1 MAAAASAALT
11 AMYDCDLDC
20 TNDVKMVDGT
30 DGRGGCLKTDEEEM
44 VDGTNGRGGRLK
56 TEGLNDCRMGLAI
69 DIDDDL
75 WFMGNVIPGV
85 LYNEE
90 LMRKRV
96 DSSVWHIVDMIQ
108 EAERDTLIGYR
119 KAIILMTEVVHV
131 SDSLVGRSHDWKMGA
146 VTTLMKLM
154 NKMLPPRS
162 LRYRNRRDS
171 EHVDAENFLQLEVLK
186 QALGVLRNESKS
198 DMNEECDRKL
208 ADMRRIHIFSMGR
221 YLGKSMASVD
231 FEPNGGSKQV
241 RNEREC
247 TLGDLADVKICLLDE
262 MFWNM
267 SETKVEVRHWDNE
280 EDLHLW
286 FIWEKLDVELTDW
299 EGSEPVVGNEVYFK
313 CDALHAVVKN
323 VHEDIVSYLKE
334 LQSRI
339 DAKNE
344 EFRRR
349 LRNQLPVDDFDFN
362 VDGDSIAD
370 GDDLFATT
378 VHIDITFDDFMKMV
392 SRVNIAK
399 ENVITFMDF
408 RLSGSGYG
416 DRFESVRLG

>member
-1 MAAAASAALT
+1 
-11 AMYDCDLDC
+11 
-20 TNDVKMVDGT
+20 
-30 DGRGGCLKTDEEEM
+30 
-44 VDGTNGRGGRLK
+44 
-56 TEGLNDCRMGLAI
+56 
-69 DIDDDL
+69 
-75 WFMGNVIPGV
+75 
-85 LYNEE
+85 
-90 LMRKRV
+90 
-96 DSSVWHIVDMIQ
+96 
-108 EAERDTLIGYR
+108 
-119 KAIILMTEVVHV
+119 
-131 SDSLVGRSHDWKMGA
+131 
-146 VTTLMKLM
+146 MK
-154 NKMLPPRS
+154 
-162 LRYRNRRDS
+162 
-171 EHVDAENFLQLEVLK
+171 
-186 QALGVLRNESKS
+186 
-198 DMNEECDRKL
+198 
-208 ADMRRIHIFSMGR
+208 
-221 YLGKSMASVD
+221 
-231 FEPNGGSKQV
+231 
-241 RNEREC
+241 
-247 TLGDLADVKICLLDE
+247 
-262 MFWNM
+262 
-267 SETKVEVRHWDNE
+267 HWDNG
-280 EDLHLW
+280 EDLHLR

-323 VHEDIVSYLKE
+323 VHENIVSYLKE

-378 VHIDITFDDFMKMV
+378 VHIDITFVDFMKMV

>member
-1 MAAAASAALT
+1 
-11 AMYDCDLDC
+11 
-20 TNDVKMVDGT
+20 
-30 DGRGGCLKTDEEEM
+30 
-44 VDGTNGRGGRLK
+44 
-56 TEGLNDCRMGLAI
+56 
-69 DIDDDL
+69 
-75 WFMGNVIPGV
+75 
-85 LYNEE
+85 
-90 LMRKRV
+90 
-96 DSSVWHIVDMIQ
+96 
-108 EAERDTLIGYR
+108 
-119 KAIILMTEVVHV
+119 
-131 SDSLVGRSHDWKMGA
+131 
-146 VTTLMKLM
+146 
-154 NKMLPPRS
+154 
-162 LRYRNRRDS
+162 
-171 EHVDAENFLQLEVLK
+171 
-186 QALGVLRNESKS
+186 
-198 DMNEECDRKL
+198 MNEECDRKL

-267 SETKVEVRHWDNE
+267 SETKVEVKHWENG
-280 EDLHLW
+280 EDLHLR
-286 FIWEKLDVELTDW
+286 FIWEKLDVELTEW
-299 EGSEPVVGNEVYFK
+299 EGSEPVEGNEVYFK
-313 CDALHAVVKN
+313 SDVLDAVVKN

-334 LQSRI
+334 LQSRMN
-339 DAKNE
+339 AKNE

-378 VHIDITFDDFMKMV
+378 VHIDITFVDFMKMV